1 MSVGGQHII
10 KRTGFLVALIV
21 IGWLLSA
28 HACATPTET
37 HSDSTHDFSIAPGSL
52 DDALH
57 AFATQSG
64 TQLLYSP
71 TLTLHRRSSGLSG
84 HFDADHALQRLLRS
98 SGLYALVVN
107 GNTYVLKSGADAMPA
122 PSSAIPPIEHPQTTT
137 KLMPVD
143 VTGTHIRRTSLE
155 TASPLTVISR
165 EQIEHSGYQTLYDLL
180 RAQPGIRVSNAPVAM
195 TDGAVYQNNGLSG
208 ATGAASVD
216 LRGLGSAATL
226 FLIDGQRMASY
237 GLAQDDSTTL
247 NDLNSI
253 PLALIERVE
262 ILRDGASAIY
272 GSDAMAGV
280 INVILRKNASGL
292 GLTGSYGVSA
302 RGDGEQRRFTA
313 SMGGQISRDGRA
325 LLSVDYLQRQPLLG
339 SARSWN
345 APNKPRQNTTDGS
358 STPNDSAF
366 YLIGAAVHH
375 TAADCT
381 VQDRD
386 ANGTCIDDA
395 ARLTN
400 LQTAFLSRSVL
411 GHIDQNF
418 GPVQAYADMRW
429 TETTQR
435 QQMAPVQEDLILP
448 ANHPDN
454 KLHRD
459 QAIYGYS
466 VNDLGPVR
474 DFTETTNNY
483 ILLGLKG
490 GLSEW
495 DWDAHVSDQ
504 RSKSED
510 RLDGLIRT
518 NAFARALY
526 YGTFRFNGHNSASVL
541 HAISPTLVRHA
552 NSSQTSASVHLAG
565 PLTQLPQGP
574 LSMAVGIE
582 AYRDRL
588 TDLPDPLLLT
598 NQVFQFQSPSARRED
613 RWSSAAYLELSA
625 PLTRRLEA
633 DLAWRMDRNQGY
645 GHAISPKFGLK
656 WNLSDTFSLRGTW
669 AKGYRAP
676 TLLQLSRPATLA
688 ATGFLLQVPNQ
699 LLPCVN
705 SAPATDTTSF
715 CEVRLNSINNAQLRP
730 ETSHSYTLGMV
741 WAPTSDIGVV
751 LDYYRIRRNNEITQ
765 LPVTYAVQN
774 PASYP
779 QLFQRNAAGELYA
792 FNQQLVNLGHTDA
805 RTLDLDVRYG
815 LQTTRYG
822 HYALNLGVNYLV
834 RLDREIVANTPLLHY
849 AGYASQPRW
858 SALAGL
864 EWSFHDWT
872 TTANLRYTGHYRYE
886 PYADSAESCP
896 DYLVQLGK
904 CNTPAFVLLD
914 LNVAYGGFQH
924 WTLAFNVHN
933 ALNHTPVYY
942 GTPGTAYNPLFDDV
956 LGRYYLFSFTYRP

>member
-1 MSVGGQHII
+1 
-10 KRTGFLVALIV
+10 
-21 IGWLLSA
+21 
-28 HACATPTET
+28 
-37 HSDSTHDFSIAPGSL
+37 
-52 DDALH
+52 
-57 AFATQSG
+57 
-64 TQLLYSP
+64 
-71 TLTLHRRSSGLSG
+71 
-84 HFDADHALQRLLRS
+84 
-98 SGLYALVVN
+98 
-107 GNTYVLKSGADAMPA
+107 
-122 PSSAIPPIEHPQTTT
+122 
-137 KLMPVD
+137 
-143 VTGTHIRRTSLE
+143 
-155 TASPLTVISR
+155 
-165 EQIEHSGYQTLYDLL
+165 
-180 RAQPGIRVSNAPVAM
+180 
-195 TDGAVYQNNGLSG
+195 
-208 ATGAASVD
+208 
-216 LRGLGSAATL
+216 
-226 FLIDGQRMASY
+226 
-237 GLAQDDSTTL
+237 
-247 NDLNSI
+247 
-253 PLALIERVE
+253 
-262 ILRDGASAIY
+262 
-272 GSDAMAGV
+272 MAGV

-302 RGDGEQRRFTA
+302 RGDAEQRRFTA
-313 SMGGQISRDGRA
+313 SMGGQISHGGRA
-325 LLSVDYLQRQPLLG
+325 LLSVDYLQREPLLG

-345 APNKPRQNTTDGS
+345 APNQPHQDATNGS
-358 STPNDSAF
+358 STPSGASF
-366 YLIGAAVHH
+366 YLTGDSVHH
-375 TAADCT
+375 SAADCT
-381 VQDRD
+381 EKNRD

-400 LQTAFLSRSVL
+400 LQTAFVSRSVL
-411 GHIDQNF
+411 GHVDQNI
-418 GPVQAYADMRW
+418 GSVQAYADLRW
-429 TETTQR
+429 TQTTQR
-435 QQMAPVQEDLILP
+435 QQMAPVQEDLMLP

-454 KLHRD
+454 KLHHD

-474 DFTETTNNY
+474 DFTQTTNSY

-495 DWDAHVSDQ
+495 DWDTHVSYQ
-504 RSKSED
+504 RNKSED

-518 NAFARALY
+518 SAFARALY
-526 YGTFRFNGHNSASVL
+526 YGTYRFDGHNSANLL
-541 HAISPTLVRHA
+541 HAISPTLIRHA
-552 NSSQTSASVHLAG
+552 SSSQTSASVHLAG
-565 PLTQLPQGP
+565 PLAQLPQGA
-574 LSMAVGIE
+574 LSMAVGVE

-588 TDLPDPLLLT
+588 ADLPDPLLLS
-598 NQVFQFQSPSARRED
+598 NQVFQFQSPSARHED
-613 RWSSAAYLELSA
+613 RWSSAAYMELSA

-645 GHAISPKFGLK
+645 GRAISPKFGLK
-656 WNLSDTFSLRGTW
+656 WNLSDSFSLRGTW

-699 LLPCVN
+699 LLPCVT

-715 CEVRLNSINNAQLRP
+715 CEVRLNSVNNAQLRP

-741 WAPTSDIGVV
+741 WAPTNDIGVA

-774 PASYP
+774 PDSYP
-779 QLFQRNAAGELYA
+779 QLFQRNARGELYA

-815 LQTTRYG
+815 FDTTRYG
-822 HYALNLGVNYLV
+822 HYALNLGVNYLM
-834 RLDREIVANTPLLHY
+834 RLNREVVADTPLLHY

-864 EWSFHDWT
+864 EWSFHDWI

-886 PYADSAESCP
+886 PYADSYESCP

-914 LNVAYGGFQH
+914 LNLAYRGIPH
-924 WTLAFNVHN
+924 WMLAFNVHN
-933 ALNHTPVYY
+933 ALNHAPVYY